1 MEEGILTEV
10 SEFSLWRQVWEMNM
24 HNIILFSFFL
34 IMILFV
40 MTLRGSLT
48 RRKRITGMIRNLSL
62 LISFVFAGLVLKAQ
76 PTTTNILI
84 ILNSLKEKEFPL
96 GLFLLEPFIFLSFI
110 FIALTMV
117 LWGRGVFCG
126 WLCPYG
132 AMLELLNKICDR
144 FLPRLRFSIPEKISS
159 RLIYLKYLILL
170 LIVGISFYSFM
181 LSEYLTEVEPFR
193 TFVLKLKREWY
204 FVAYFLVITIGSV
217 LVYRAFCRYLCP
229 LGAVLAIPSFIRKIP
244 LISIKRYDF
253 CSSCKICGRT
263 CRPEAISQGRIDRRE
278 CLECLECQINYWDQD
293 ICPVLIRKK
302 REKDREVPLKSA
314 VASLILIILLIPSII
329 YGRTIYV
336 GDGGLKGINE
346 AIKSAKDGDTVE
358 IRGGEYSEKVI
369 VNKSIHIKGINN
381 PLLRL
386 ERGNIITV
394 TKEGV
399 VIEGL
404 NLVHG
409 RDVAGT
415 QSTAIFISKGANNVI
430 VRNNRLKDVMFGIW
444 AISNRGVRIEGNVV
458 EGRKELEYNYRGNC
472 IYLTDAQEA
481 IVSGNRLNYC
491 RDGIYIEVSHDGRI
505 TGNEISGSRYALH
518 TMWVDRGVFENNRAW
533 ENLVGLAI
541 MYTKQSEIIG
551 NLSTGNKTHG
561 LLLIQTVRG
570 EIKDN
575 VVIGNTKGLFLY
587 NSIFN
592 KVEGNLIMNNNLGL
606 HSWGGSEENAVTR
619 NSFINNEVQV
629 KFVASRN
636 QEWDNNYWSDY
647 LGWDMTEDG
656 IGDIPYESN
665 SVVDHILWRY
675 PVAKVLYTSPALQL
689 LWVIEKQFP
698 FLKVPRVV
706 DKRPA
711 MYPLHANWKVM
722 KERYPYAPQKYYGDI
737 EKIPL
742 H

>member
-1 MEEGILTEV
+1 VEKEIFTEV
-10 SEFSLWRQVWEMNM
+10 SESSLWRQVWEMKI
-24 HNIILFSFFL
+24 HNIILFSLFL

-40 MTLRGSLT
+40 MILRVPLA
-48 RRKRITGMIRNLSL
+48 RKKRLVGIIRNISL
-62 LISFVFAGLVLKAQ
+62 LISFVYAGLVLKAQ

-84 ILNSLKEKEFPL
+84 ILSSLKEKEFPL

-110 FIALTMV
+110 FIALSMI

-132 AMLELLNKICDR
+132 AMLELLNKVFDR
-144 FLPRLRFSIPEKISS
+144 FFSHLRFSIPERFSS
-159 RLIYLKYLILL
+159 RLIYLKYLILF
-170 LIVGISFYSFM
+170 LIVGISFYSFL
-181 LSEYLTEVEPFR
+181 LSEYLTEVEPFK
-193 TFVLKLKREWY
+193 TFVLQLKREWY

-217 LVYRAFCRYLCP
+217 FIYRAFCRYLCP
-229 LGAVLAIPSFIRKIP
+229 LGAVLAIPSFVRKIP

-253 CSSCKICGRT
+253 CLSCKICGRT
-263 CRPEAISQGRIDRRE
+263 CKPEAISQGRIDMRE

-293 ICPVLIRKK
+293 LCPVLIRKK
-302 REKDREVPLKSA
+302 RGKEKEIPLKA
-314 VASLILIILLIPSII
+314 VVASLILIFLLIPGII
-329 YGRTIYV
+329 HAKTVYV
-336 GDGGLKGINE
+336 GDGGLRSINE
-346 AIKSAKDGDTVE
+346 AIKAAKDGDTVE
-358 IRGGEYSEKVI
+358 IRGGEYREEVI
-369 VNKSIHIKGINN
+369 VNKSIHIKGVDN

-394 TKEGV
+394 TKKGV
-399 VIEGL
+399 IIEGL

-409 RDVAGT
+409 RDIAGS
-415 QSTAIFISKGANNVI
+415 QSTAIFISKGADNVI
-430 VRNNRLKDVMFGIW
+430 IRNNRLKDVFFGIW
-444 AISNRGVRIEGNVV
+444 AVSNRGVRIEGNVI

-472 IYLTDAQEA
+472 IYLIDAQEA
-481 IVSGNRLNYC
+481 IVAGNRLDSC
-491 RDGIYIEVSHDGRI
+491 RDGIYMEVSHDGRI

-518 TMWVDRGVFENNRAW
+518 TMWVDRGIFENNRAW

-541 MYTKQSEIIG
+541 MYTKHSIIRG
-551 NLSTGNKTHG
+551 NLSAGNKTHG

-570 EIKDN
+570 DIKDN

-592 KVEGNLIMNNNLGL
+592 KVEGNLIMNNHLGL
-606 HSWGGSEENAVTR
+606 HSWGGSEDNTVTR
-619 NSFINNEVQV
+619 NSFINNEIQV
-629 KFVASRN
+629 KFVAN
-636 QEWDNNYWSDY
+636 KDQDWDNNYWSDY

-675 PVAKVLYTSPALQL
+675 PLAKVLYTSPALQL
-689 LWVIEKQFP
+689 LWIIEKQFP

-711 MYPLHANWKVM
+711 MYPIHANWKVM
-722 KERYPYAPQKYYGDI
+722 KERYPYAPERYYGDI